1 MVNSK
6 YSILIVRFFLN
17 IKDQDFLTNSTPD
30 LAGNADF
37 SNLKWVPKYVIVN
50 KLDKSALLY
59 DYEPTNE
66 IIDNHYSTFV
76 INNINDLNS
85 NENDFKAIYT
95 NLATCYR
102 LDNSI
107 RSEQFLNYWR
117 NHTTKFDV
125 DKNSQD
131 NYYSFYNMTK
141 FNSNIQHSD
150 SYKHHHLSNKDIGKK
165 NLS

>member
-1 MVNSK
+1 MIIFSFK
-6 YSILIVRFFLN
+6 IL
-17 IKDQDFLTNSTPD
+17 KDQDFLTNSTPD
-30 LAGNADF
+30 LASNGDF

-50 KLDKSALLY
+50 KLDRSALLY

-76 INNINDLNS
+76 LNNNNSLINNINDLNS
-85 NENDFKAIYT
+85 NENDFKIFHT

-107 RSEQFLNYWR
+107 RQDLFLNYWR

-131 NYYSFYNMTK
+131 NYYSFYNVAN

-150 SYKHHHLSNKDIGKK
+150 SYKHHHLSNKDIGK
-165 NLS
+165 SFRF